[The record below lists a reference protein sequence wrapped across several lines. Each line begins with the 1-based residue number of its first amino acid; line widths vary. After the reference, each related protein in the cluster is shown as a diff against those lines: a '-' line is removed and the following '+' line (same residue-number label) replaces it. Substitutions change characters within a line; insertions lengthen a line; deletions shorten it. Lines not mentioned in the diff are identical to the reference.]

1 VETGRVL
8 ERDSGHSAR
17 MGIKGIEIHIQKRYE
32 LYFSGYVCF
41 QSKTEAVR
49 LCRPEPV
56 FLFRGITEG
65 WIRWAQEDE

>member
-1 VETGRVL
+1 
-8 ERDSGHSAR
+8 